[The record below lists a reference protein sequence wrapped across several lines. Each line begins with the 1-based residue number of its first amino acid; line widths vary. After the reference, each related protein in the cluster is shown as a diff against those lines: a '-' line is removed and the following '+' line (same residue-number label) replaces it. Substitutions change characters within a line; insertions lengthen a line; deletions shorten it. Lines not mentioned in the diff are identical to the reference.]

1 VGADKVG
8 VLVGSLA
15 GGFGRDLAGRGLRR
29 VLHRFVLLDG
39 RLEDVVIA
47 VGAEHLAEESDGGAV
62 LLGILAEPLRAE
74 HDAVHLGHGEAEAD
88 SLVHRRV
95 ADDVLGLEF
104 VQEVLGGLDGFA
116 ALRVDL
122 ALGGAVQLLE
132 SHRGGD
138 VFGIRSHE
146 RGVRGLERGLLH
158 HHGRLQQIDRVIGLL
173 VENLACRDRGYGGRK
188 VSGAGG
194 KSGAGCR
201 IRVLKMGDN

>member
-1 VGADKVG
+1 VVYTHSEEKWASKVCEAMERMAG
-8 VLVGSLA
+8 VPFIKRIFSRMDCKDGHPEFAARKSLDWVVSQMQA
-15 GGFGRDLAGRGLRR
+15 
-29 VLHRFVLLDG
+29 LD
-39 RLEDVVIA
+39 
-47 VGAEHLAEESDGGAV
+47 HLKWTSVDRTIFFDDDGNA
-62 LLGILAEPLRAE
+62 LGK
-74 HDAVHLGHGEAEAD
+74 AEAD
-88 SLVHRRV
+88 RLVHRRV